1 MRHLLQRPTV
11 RLVLVGVVLL
21 AIQTGFVAQF
31 PIGGARA
38 DVLLGASV
46 CGGIVGGA
54 ERGALSGFVLG
65 LLFDLTLITPFGLS
79 ALVYGLVAFSAG
91 AIKAL
96 ITVGHA
102 WWLTTAL
109 VAAGSAAGIVLFAGI
124 GTIIGQKG
132 WIEWR
137 LVPEALVVGGVN
149 ALIGVPL
156 GRVMKWTLCLER
168 EQ

>member
-1 MRHLLQRPTV
+1 MLHLLQRPTV
-11 RLVLVGVVLL
+11 RLLLVGIVLL
-21 AIQTGFVAQF
+21 AVQTGFVAQF
-31 PIGGARA
+31 PVAGVRA
-38 DVLLGASV
+38 DVLLGASI

-54 ERGALSGFVLG
+54 ERGALAGFVLG

-102 WWLTTAL
+102 WWLTTLL
-109 VAAGSAAGIVLFAGI
+109 VVVGSVAGILLFAGV

-137 LVPEALVVGGVN
+137 LVPEGLVVAAVN